1 MEDQNS
7 EKKFSRKKI
16 NFETFLKLEEF
27 ARVNPAQFRRLWLL
41 YQYQVFRVTLDF
53 STANFIIKSWVVD
66 NALRS
71 RYPEYVY
78 TATRSQRL
86 GKMYEQKQDEFIDM
100 YTKQTAA
107 EGFDI
112 FDYAIKS
119 EPEDLLHLTEKSAI
133 FVEDFFRKVL
143 KLPADIW
150 QAIISGNIKAMQSV
164 YVPLPSMLEK
174 YLAKSLSSNNGN
186 SILFDNSIPKPLIT
200 P

>member
-1 MEDQNS
+1 MKDENS

-27 ARVNPAQFRRLWLL
+27 ARVNPPQFRRLWLL

-53 STANFIIKSWVVD
+53 STANFIIKSWVID

-71 RYPEYVY
+71 RHPEYIY

-86 GKMYEQKQDEFIDM
+86 GKMHEQKQDEFIDM

-107 EGFDI
+107 DGFDI
-112 FDYAIKS
+112 FDYAVKS
-119 EPEDLLHLTEKSAI
+119 APEDLLHLTEESAM

-143 KLPADIW
+143 KLPADVW
-150 QAIISGNIKAMQSV
+150 QAIIGGNIEAMQNI
-164 YVPLPSMLEK
+164 YIPLPSRLEK
-174 YLAKSLSSNNGN
+174 YLARSLTSNNGN
-186 SILFDNSIPKPLIT
+186 SDLDIDWESFFES
-200 P
+200 